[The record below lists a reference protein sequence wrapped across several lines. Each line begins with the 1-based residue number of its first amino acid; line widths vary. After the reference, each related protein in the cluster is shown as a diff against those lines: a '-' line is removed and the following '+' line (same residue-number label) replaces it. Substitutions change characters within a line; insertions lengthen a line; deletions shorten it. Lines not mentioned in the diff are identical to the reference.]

1 MVCAVFPLTN
11 FRQLLRF
18 NNAARAHGLE
28 PLVCRC
34 TRHGEALLLRS
45 VRAVPSLPALQSPAE
60 KPEPSPGLPSIR
72 RG

>member
-1 MVCAVFPLTN
+1 MVCAVFPLTH

-18 NNAARAHGLE
+18 NNAARANGLD

-45 VRAVPSLPALQSPAE
+45 APSIPSLPTSPF
-60 KPEPSPGLPSIR
+60 LPSKPV
-72 RG
+72 